1 MLRIEHLHVSYGG
14 IQAVR
19 DVSLQVDEGEVV
31 TLIGSNGAGKTTTLN
46 AICGITPSRG
56 TISYRGIE
64 LQQKAPHQIVR
75 EGIVMV
81 PEGRRVFPK
90 LTVATN
96 LLMGAYARN
105 ISKARLQEEI
115 ESIYQL
121 FPRLAERKNQLAAT
135 MSGGEQQMLAIGRAL
150 MAKPSLLILDEPSMG
165 LAPIVVKDIYETI
178 RRIKREGMTIL
189 LVEQNALMALSVAD
203 RGYVLENGE
212 IHFHDTAQNLREQ
225 NNVKKAYLGR

>member
-1 MLRIEHLHVSYGG
+1 MLRIERLHVSYGG

-19 DVSLQVDEGEVV
+19 DVSLEVNEGEVV

-46 AICGITPSRG
+46 AICGIIPSRG
-56 TISYRGIE
+56 MIQYRGVE
-64 LQQKAPHQIVR
+64 LQGKATDKIVR

-90 LTVATN
+90 LTVAVN
-96 LLMGAYARN
+96 LLIGAYARK
-105 ISKARLQEEI
+105 ISKASLQNEI
-115 ESIYQL
+115 EEIYQL
-121 FPRLAERKNQLAAT
+121 FPRLAERANQMAGT

-165 LAPIVVKDIYETI
+165 LAPIVVKGIYETI
-178 RRIKREGMTIL
+178 RRIKGQGITIL
-189 LVEQNALMALSVAD
+189 LVEQNASMALSVAD

-212 IHFHDTAQNLREQ
+212 IRLHDTAQNLREQ
-225 NNVKKAYLGR
+225 DKVKRAYLGR